1 MKKQIFLFLVLWLAL
16 LALPFFLRPDAERV
30 SGTKN
35 ADTLVVISAH
45 NKTIRDEY
53 QRGFSQYYRKLRG
66 RDVVID
72 FRSPGGTSDIVRYIA
87 DRFEAEFRD
96 YVERDPARGKW
107 SDLAARS
114 FSDPRATAGEGAKF
128 RKLFLDSDVGIG
140 IDVMA
145 GGGIFDQ
152 ARQAERGFAV
162 PGGVEAR
169 HPEYFK
175 HIPQK
180 FGGSD
185 VYDAEGRYYSIV
197 LSTFGI
203 VCNLDRLAENHLA
216 PPQTWS
222 DLGQGT
228 FFGALA
234 VGNPAKSGS
243 VAKCFEIMIQQCM
256 NDAPSPDAGWAN
268 GLNLIKRIFANSRLV
283 SDSAGMIVHDV
294 SIGNSACGIAIDGYG
309 ISEREYQK
317 TLFDGKAHLVYLTP
331 RGGTA
336 VSGDPAQILR
346 GAPHR
351 KVAEDFLDYLL
362 STEGQK
368 LHCYRVGTPGG
379 PSVYPINRPPVR
391 RDLYDKKYQ
400 KYAFDGDYD
409 PYVSGEDFVYR
420 PERTGRYYTLI
431 RQTIKILMIDCHSDL
446 ISAWRAI
453 LAAGGPEKVP
463 QAFAAFNALPYTY
476 AEADE
481 AANAISLRSGRSA
494 AQVAATMRQW
504 SDFAR
509 AHYRLAEKLAREGK

>member
-1 MKKQIFLFLVLWLAL
+1 MKKQIVFFLALWFAL
-16 LALPFFLRPDAERV
+16 LALPFFLH
-30 SGTKN
+30 SGN
-35 ADTLVVISAH
+35 GGGIFAPSADTLVVITAH

-53 QRGFSQYYRKLRG
+53 QRGFSEYYRKLRG

-96 YVERDPARGKW
+96 YVRADPARGNW

-114 FSDPRATAGEGAKF
+114 FSDPRATGEGAKF
-128 RKLFLDSDVGIG
+128 RKLFLGSDVGIG

-162 PGGVEAR
+162 PGGVEVR
-169 HPEYFK
+169 HPEYFR

-185 VYDAEGRYYSIV
+185 VYDKEGRYYSVV

-203 VCNLDRLAENHLA
+203 VCNLDRIRDQKIPL
-216 PPQTWS
+216 PQTWR
-222 DLGQGT
+222 DLGQGV

-243 VAKCFEIMIQQCM
+243 VTKCFEIMIQQCM
-256 NDAPSPDAGWAN
+256 NDAPAPDAGWAN

-283 SDSAGMIVHDV
+283 SDSAGAIVRDV
-294 SIGNSACGIAIDGYG
+294 GIGNSVCGIAIDSYG
-309 ISEREYQK
+309 IGEREYQK
-317 TLFDGKAHLVYLTP
+317 TLFDGKTHLAYLTP

-336 VSGDPAQILR
+336 VSGDPVQILR

-351 KVAEDFLDYLL
+351 RVAEDFLDYLL
-362 STEGQK
+362 SPEGQK
-368 LHCYRVGTPGG
+368 LHCYRVGTPDG
-379 PSVYPINRPPVR
+379 PRAYPINRPPVR
-391 RDLYDKKYQ
+391 RDLYDENYQ
-400 KYAFDGDYD
+400 KYAFDCNYN

-431 RQTIKILMIDCHSDL
+431 RQTVKILMIDCHAEL

-463 QAFAAFNALPYTY
+463 QAFSAFNALPYSY

-481 AANAISLRSGRSA
+481 AAKSISLRSGRSA
-494 AQVAATMRQW
+494 AQVAATMRKW

-509 AHYRLAEKLAREGK
+509 AHYRLAEKLAGEGR